1 MNVSYLRVSTIKQ
14 DVGRQKLLL
23 DKCGIKFD
31 RKYIDKASGRSR
43 KNRNALNKMIIDVK
57 EGDVVYA
64 ESISRIARNLKDL
77 IEIMDLLTSK
87 SVRVIIL
94 KEGIDTK
101 SNTYKLLLGIFGA
114 IAEMERE
121 TIRERVIEGVEKC
134 KITGQTKTGKWFGRE
149 KKKAEDLPKN
159 FYKYY
164 KRLNEGDITK
174 VEMSR
179 LLGIGRSTLYRWIRL
194 YTDEK

>member
-1 MNVSYLRVSTIKQ
+1 MNVSYIRVSTIKQ
-14 DVGRQKLLL
+14 DIGRQELLL

-31 RKYIDKASGRSR
+31 KKYIDKVSGKSR
-43 KNRNALNKMIIDVK
+43 ENRNALNKMIIDVK
-57 EGDVVYA
+57 EGDIVYA
-64 ESISRIARNLKDL
+64 ESISRLARNLKDL
-77 IEIMDLLTSK
+77 IDIMDLLTSK

-94 KEGIDTK
+94 KEGIDTNT
-101 SNTYKLLLGIFGA
+101 NTYKLLLGIFGA

-149 KKKAEDLPKN
+149 KKQVKDLPKN

-194 YTDEK
+194 YKDEK